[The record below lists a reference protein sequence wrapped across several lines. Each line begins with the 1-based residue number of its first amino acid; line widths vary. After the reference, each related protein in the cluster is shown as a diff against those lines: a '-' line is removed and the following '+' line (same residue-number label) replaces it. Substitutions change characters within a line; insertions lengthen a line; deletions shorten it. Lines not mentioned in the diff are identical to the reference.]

1 MYCDRAGV
9 DIPTIEVRFE
19 HLNVQSHVQLGKR
32 ALPTITN
39 YMLDI
44 LEVIK
49 YYEIIFM
56 FRVWYAIY
64 LVQNYGLKYTIN
76 LIPLFY
82 ILYFKGSVEI
92 YTKKKKTTF
101 EYSTRC

>member
-32 ALPTITN
+32 TLQTITN

-44 LEVIK
+44 IEVIK

-56 FRVWYAIY
+56 FRVWYIIY
-64 LVQNYGLKYTIN
+64 LVQKLKYTIN